1 VDASVVTSAL
11 VDRGPDGVWSALAM
25 RDHRLVTPHL
35 LPVEV
40 ANVLR
45 RAVLAGR
52 LSDDVAAMAHGDL
65 VALPFDLVEYAPFAE
80 RCWQLRA
87 SVSVY
92 DAWYVAVAEAFG
104 AELAT
109 LDRRLLRAPGP
120 RCLFVSPPPR
130 P

>member
-1 VDASVVTSAL
+1 MVA
-11 VDRGPDGVWSALAM
+11 SALADRGSDGAWSAGAM
-25 RDHRLVTPHL
+25 RHRHLVAPHL
-35 LPVEV
+35 LPAEV

-65 VALPFDLVEYAPFAE
+65 VALPIDYVAYAPFAE

-87 SVSVY
+87 TVSAY
-92 DAWYVAVAEAFG
+92 DAWYVAVAEALG

-109 LDRRLLRAPGP
+109 LDRRLVRAPGP
-120 RCLFVSPPPR
+120 RCRFLAPPDGP
-130 P
+130 